1 MSAQRTRAQARPQ
14 IVKLVLNTTSKSV
27 IRDKKRLI
35 PPLSALELISGQKPK
50 RTYSKKSIA
59 NFQLR
64 QKQCIGCKI
73 TLRGK
78 KMYNFLEKCRTT
90 VLPSIRD
97 FPGFQY
103 RGRSRIRDYQG
114 LPRAARRNLNFGI
127 DNLLIF
133 PELVNHFEFFDHIHI
148 KGMNISIVTSSNMKY

>member
-1 MSAQRTRAQARPQ
+1 MSAQRTLNTK
-14 IVKLVLNTTSKSV
+14 IVKLVLNTTSKLV
-27 IRDKKRLI
+27 IRDKKLLI
-35 PPLSALELISGQKPK
+35 PPLAALELISGQKPK

-97 FPGFQY
+97 FPGFKY
-103 RGRSRIRDYQG
+103 RVRNCQ
-114 LPRAARRNLNFGI
+114 ARRNLNFGI

-148 KGMNISIVTSSNMKY
+148 KGMNISIVTSSNIKY

>member
-1 MSAQRTRAQARPQ
+1 MSAQRTLNQLPQ
-14 IVKLVLNTTSKSV
+14 VVKLVLNTTSKSV
-27 IRDKKRLI
+27 IRDKKLLI

-97 FPGFQY
+97 FPGFKY
-103 RGRSRIRDYQG
+103 RARDCQG
-114 LPRAARRNLNFGI
+114 LSRAAQQNLHFGI